1 MKINNSSPIGM
12 FRGSCHLQKYSESN
26 YRENCFNYLPAKSC
40 FIAFN
45 IIKNCYS
52 GPKWNFLVVSW
63 ICNSRTSPEALRVP
77 FNTNHLSKTSLRF
90 FLSNITSWRK
100 LPSSFGFSLK
110 DNPDYVGSL
119 LMLLKVD
126 FYYDHWKVWR
136 FAPRQWTMRV
146 LINLLNLIRCKY
158 KTAKN

>member
-1 MKINNSSPIGM
+1 M
-12 FRGSCHLQKYSESN
+12 FRGSCHLQKYSKSN
-26 YRENCFNYLPAKSC
+26 YRENVFNYLPAKSC
-40 FIAFN
+40 FIVFN

-52 GPKWNFLVVSW
+52 VPKCNFLVVSW
-63 ICNSRTSPEALRVP
+63 ICSSRKSPEALRVS
-77 FNTNHLSKTSLRF
+77 FNTNYLSKTALHF
-90 FLSNITSWRK
+90 FSVSNITSWRE
-100 LPSSFGFSLK
+100 LPSGFGASLK

-119 LMLLKVD
+119 LMLLKVA

-136 FAPRQWTMRV
+136 FAPSQWTMRV

>member
-12 FRGSCHLQKYSESN
+12 FRGSSHLQKYSESN

-52 GPKWNFLVVSW
+52 GPKCNFLVVSW

-77 FNTNHLSKTSLRF
+77 FNTNHLSLRF

-126 FYYDHWKVWR
+126 FYYDHWKIWR